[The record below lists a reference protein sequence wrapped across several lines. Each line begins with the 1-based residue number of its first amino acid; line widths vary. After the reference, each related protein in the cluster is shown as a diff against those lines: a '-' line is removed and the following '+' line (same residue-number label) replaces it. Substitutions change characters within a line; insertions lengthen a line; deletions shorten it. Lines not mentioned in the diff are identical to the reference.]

1 MDTAASLAQALR
13 KVSMHTHS
21 YLPIAA
27 AYCRM
32 LNLREVVDG
41 MVDTRMELSPGMVV
55 QTMVLDVLNS
65 LYNSSIGNCCWDK
78 RLIRICSTIPI
89 LRDPWMH
96 CFQQVPQRLLP
107 NWEYRR

>member
-1 MDTAASLAQALR
+1 MVTAESLAHALR
-13 KVSMHTHS
+13 NVSMHTHS

-55 QTMVLDVLNS
+55 QTMVLDVLNGRS
-65 LYNSSIGNCCWDK
+65 PLYRVEQFVQQQHRELLLGQEI
-78 RLIRICSTIPI
+78 
-89 LRDPWMH
+89 DPH
-96 CFQQVPQRLLP
+96 PGGTGL
-107 NWEYRR
+107 